1 MLIWLVTTNS
11 EKDLRF
17 MISSYNYIWIV
28 IFILNIARNIELKI
42 IFWDT
47 FKVQQQNKYRT
58 KPLNPKVNKNIDF
71 TSYWKDANR
80 YMIQQIEYWEY
91 MVIECMTVK
100 VKNRNCLSSHCVY
113 DVLVYFRDQRRYTC
127 ICNPYMD

>member
-11 EKDLRF
+11 EKDLSF

-28 IFILNIARNIELKI
+28 IFILNIGRNIELKI

-71 TSYWKDANR
+71 TSW
-80 YMIQQIEYWEY
+80 IEE
-91 MVIECMTVK
+91 MRIEIWST
-100 VKNRNCLSSHCVY
+100 
-113 DVLVYFRDQRRYTC
+113 RYT
-127 ICNPYMD
+127 ILGIYGYWMHDSES